1 MVCSKMFDTLYTLLL
16 CWCGV
21 LNLPRFYE
29 RKNQRYK
36 WNRDYFWITV
46 WMRSK
51 SVFEE
56 FSIRILQW
64 YVADAMENPCAE
76 FGDSVTCRWVGR
88 GMGGFFL
95 IRITESPLCRVVC
108 VPRLSRRLP
117 LTSSRSTTRSW
128 LWTSTTTREC
138 VLYHS
143 GDIQIVDECADFP
156 SKRMR
161 NKIAGYV
168 TVGSVTMC

>member
-1 MVCSKMFDTLYTLLL
+1 M
-16 CWCGV
+16 G
-21 LNLPRFYE
+21 
-29 RKNQRYK
+29 